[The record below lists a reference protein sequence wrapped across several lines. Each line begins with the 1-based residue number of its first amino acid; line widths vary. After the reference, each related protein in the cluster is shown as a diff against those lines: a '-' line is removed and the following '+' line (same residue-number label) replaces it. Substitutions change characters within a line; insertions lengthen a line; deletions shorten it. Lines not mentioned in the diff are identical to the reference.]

1 MKPLKV
7 GVLGVGDISDVYL
20 RNLAK
25 YPIVELAAVAGR
37 DLEKARSKAVA
48 HGVPKAYP
56 DAASLIDDVG
66 IDIVLN
72 LTTPDVHAELTLA
85 ALRAGKH
92 VYSEKPLAATFAEG
106 RALCE
111 EARRRGL
118 TLGCAPDTMLGGRL
132 QTCRQLI
139 DEGMIGTVHG
149 ATAFAVSRGPEWFH
163 PNPAFLYRRG
173 GGPLLDIGPYYLS
186 ALVSLLGT
194 VRQCAAIVGQASSE
208 RVIESGP
215 LCGTRFSAD
224 EPTHVAANLV
234 FTSGAL
240 VTLVVSYDV
249 WDSELPRME
258 LYGTTG
264 TLCLND
270 VDPCDGPNL
279 FGGDLLLRTRDDYR
293 WGNLPRGDAA
303 RRPWR
308 KVPIERPFTETS
320 HHENSRGI
328 GLVDM
333 AMAIAEGRVPRAS
346 AEMALHVLE
355 IVHGMLESAAHNV
368 TYLLKTSMARPEPMP
383 LRFYNNLSVDPSE
396 SVRA

>member
-7 GVLGVGDISDVYL
+7 GVLGLGDISDVYL

-37 DLEKARSKAVA
+37 DPDKAHVKAA
-48 HGVPKAYP
+48 MHGVPKAYP
-56 DAASLIDDVG
+56 DAASLIDDAG

-92 VYSEKPLAATFAEG
+92 VYSEKPLATTFAEG
-106 RALCE
+106 RVLCE
-111 EARRRGL
+111 EARRRNV
-118 TLGCAPDTMLGGRL
+118 TLGCAPDTVLGGRL

-139 DEGMIGTVHG
+139 DEGVIGTVHS

-173 GGPLLDIGPYYLS
+173 AGPLFDIGPYYLS
-186 ALVSLLGT
+186 ALVSLLGP
-194 VRQCAAIVGQASSE
+194 VLQCSAVADQASPE
-208 RVIESGP
+208 RVVESGP
-215 LCGTRFSAD
+215 LRGTRFPAD

-234 FTSGAL
+234 FASGAL
-240 VTLVVSYDV
+240 VTVIVSYDV

-258 LYGTTG
+258 LYGTAG

-279 FGGDLLLRTRDDYR
+279 FGGDLMLRTRDDYR
-293 WGNLPRGDAA
+293 WGELPRGDAA
-303 RRPWR
+303 LRPWR

-320 HHENSRGI
+320 HRENSRGI

-333 AMAIAEGRVPRAS
+333 AMSIAERRAPRAG

-355 IVHGMLESAAHNV
+355 IMHGMLESAANHV
-368 TYLLKTSMARPEPMP
+368 IYSLETSMERPQPMSLP
-383 LRFYNNLSVDPSE
+383 FYDSSSPAPSG
-396 SVRA
+396 AAHA

>member
-37 DLEKARSKAVA
+37 DLEKARAKAAA

-92 VYSEKPLAATFAEG
+92 VYSEKPLAMTFADG
-106 RALCE
+106 KALYE

-118 TLGCAPDTMLGGRL
+118 VLGCAPDTVLGGRL

-139 DEGMIGTVHG
+139 DEGVIGIVHS

-173 GGPLLDIGPYYLS
+173 GGPVLDIGPYYLS
-186 ALVSLLGT
+186 ALVSLLGP
-194 VRQCAAIVGQASSE
+194 VRQCSAVAGRTSSE
-208 RVIESGP
+208 RVVESGP
-215 LCGTRFSAD
+215 LFGTRIPVD
-224 EPTHVAANLV
+224 VPTHVAANLV
-234 FTSGAL
+234 FVSGAL
-240 VTLVVSYDV
+240 VTLIVSYDV

-258 LYGTTG
+258 LYGTDG

-270 VDPCDGPNL
+270 IDPCDGPNL

-293 WGNLPRGDAA
+293 WGDLPRGDAA
-303 RRPWR
+303 LRPWR
-308 KVPIERPFTETS
+308 RVPIERPFTETS
-320 HHENSRGI
+320 HRQNSRGI

-333 AMAIAEGRVPRAS
+333 AASIAEGRQPRAS
-346 AEMALHVLE
+346 VDMALHVLE
-355 IVHGMLESAAHNV
+355 VMHGMIESAANNV
-368 TYLLKTSMARPEPMP
+368 IYPLETSMARPEPMP
-383 LRFYNNLSVDPSE
+383 LQFHDGMSLVPTE
-396 SVRA
+396 PARA